1 MLRYIVSF
9 SGPPIFEIP
18 RVYAGVN
25 GTVCAAA
32 KNRVRAR
39 HRVRLRAVRV
49 GPVTTRSVQI
59 KMCET

>member
-25 GTVCAAA
+25 ELCVLQLKIGYA
-32 KNRVRAR
+32 RVR
-39 HRVRLRAVRV
+39 HRVRAVRV
-49 GPVTTRSVQI
+49 GPVTTRDVQI

>member
-25 GTVCAAA
+25 ELCVLQLKIGYA
-32 KNRVRAR
+32 RVTG
-39 HRVRLRAVRV
+39 VRAVRV
-49 GPVTTRSVQI
+49 RSGDDTGCANQNV
-59 KMCET
+59 